1 MERTMSSKQ
10 GRLKQGRL
18 SYRSSGVDIDAGDA
32 LVGRLKQIA
41 RVTSRPEVLA
51 GIGGFGAL
59 VKIPRKYKNPLLV
72 SGADGVGTKL
82 RLGIEAGSVSGLGQ
96 DLVAMCVNDVLVSGA
111 EPLFFLD
118 YFSSGYLDP
127 RVAEAVVSGVAA
139 GCKAAG
145 CALVGGETA
154 EMPGLYAKGDF
165 DLAGFCVA
173 VVERVRLIDG
183 RKVRPGD
190 VLIGLPSTG
199 PHSNGYSLIRAILAR
214 AKVSLGM
221 MFDNGTFAEAL
232 LAPTRIYVKPV
243 LKVLSRNIRVHA
255 MAHITGGGITGNLV
269 RMFPGNC
276 SAAIDTASWLRPGIF
291 DWLQREGGIDE
302 DEMRRVFNCGVGF
315 VLVVPPAD
323 ADAALSLLKHSRLRP
338 WVMGNVRRDESS
350 SVYYL

>member
-1 MERTMSSKQ
+1 MEGTMSNQKH
-10 GRLKQGRL
+10 RL
-18 SYRSSGVDIDAGDA
+18 SYRASGVDIDAGDA
-32 LVGRLKQIA
+32 LVGRLKEIA
-41 RVTSRPEVLA
+41 RGTSRQEVLA

-59 VKIPRKYKNPLLV
+59 IRIPKKYKYPLLV

-118 YFSSGYLDP
+118 YFASGQLEPD
-127 RVAEAVVSGVAA
+127 VAEAVVSGVAT

-154 EMPGLYAKGDF
+154 EMPGLYAEGDF

-173 VVERVRLIDG
+173 VVERSRLING

-199 PHSNGYSLIRAILAR
+199 PHSNGYSLIRTILAR
-214 AKVSLGM
+214 SRVSLEM
-221 MFDNGTFAEAL
+221 TFEKATLGEAL

-243 LKVLSRNIRVHA
+243 LNILSRGIRVHA

-269 RMFPGNC
+269 RMFPDNC
-276 SAAIDTASWLRPGIF
+276 GAVVDTASWTRPAIF
-291 DWLQREGGIDE
+291 EWLKREGCIHE

-323 ADAALSLLKHSRLRP
+323 ADITLSFLKRSRLRP
-338 WVMGNVRRDESS
+338 WVMGNVTRDETH
-350 SVYYL
+350 SVGYL